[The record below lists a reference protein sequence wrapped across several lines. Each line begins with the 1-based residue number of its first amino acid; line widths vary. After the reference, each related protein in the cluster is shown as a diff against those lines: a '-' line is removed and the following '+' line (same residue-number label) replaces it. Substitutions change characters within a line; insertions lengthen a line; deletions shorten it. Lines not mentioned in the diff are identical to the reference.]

1 VLTPYSER
9 AVLLLAP
16 AAHELALDVA
26 AGPGTTSVLLAARAK
41 HVTSV
46 DFSRAMLKHLEQNI
60 ARLGLNNVNAE
71 FGDGQAL
78 PYADASFQ
86 VAVSMFG
93 LMFFPDRTAGFR
105 ELRRVL
111 SPGGRAVVSSWAPVD
126 SSPAMQ
132 LMFGALRA
140 VDPSRPAP
148 ERDVTSLENP
158 AVLRDEME
166 RAGFTSVEL
175 HEVTAD
181 MGSDSPE
188 QFWRDTTR
196 GAAPL
201 VLLRRRVGEAKWRE
215 IEGTAVGF
223 IRDNWDPVRTLSS
236 TAYLALG
243 RV

>member
-1 VLTPYSER
+1 
-9 AVLLLAP
+9 
-16 AAHELALDVA
+16 
-26 AGPGTTSVLLAARAK
+26 
-41 HVTSV
+41 
-46 DFSRAMLKHLEQNI
+46 
-60 ARLGLNNVNAE
+60 
-71 FGDGQAL
+71 
-78 PYADASFQ
+78 
-86 VAVSMFG
+86 
-93 LMFFPDRTAGFR
+93 
-105 ELRRVL
+105 
-111 SPGGRAVVSSWAPVD
+111 
-126 SSPAMQ
+126 
-132 LMFGALRA
+132 
-140 VDPSRPAP
+140 
-148 ERDVTSLENP
+148 
-158 AVLRDEME
+158 VLRDEME